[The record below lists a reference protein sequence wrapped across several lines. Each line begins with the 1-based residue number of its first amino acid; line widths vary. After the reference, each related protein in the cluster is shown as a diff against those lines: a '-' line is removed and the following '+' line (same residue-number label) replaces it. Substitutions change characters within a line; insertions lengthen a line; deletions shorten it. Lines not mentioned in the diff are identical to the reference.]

1 LRQKNMET
9 REELI
14 ISEIKKNPGIRFR
27 EVMEKINLS
36 NGVLSYYVRKLETN
50 GQIKSQ
56 RTTRVSR
63 FFINDM
69 TEEEAKI
76 VSRLR
81 QTTPK
86 DILITLLENDRL
98 TFQEIVSNVKKASAT
113 VSFYLS
119 KLVNDGIVD
128 YKKIELK
135 KSYYIVEKQRI
146 ANLITEYHPD
156 VIENASDNLADI
168 MSSL

>member
-1 LRQKNMET
+1 MANMES

-27 EVMEKINLS
+27 EVMDKFNLS
-36 NGVLSYYVRKLETN
+36 NGVLSYYVRKLESN
-50 GQIKSQ
+50 GIIRTK

-69 TEEEAKI
+69 TEEESII

-86 DILITLLENDRL
+86 AILLTLLENETL
-98 TFQEIVSNVKKASAT
+98 EFQGIVSNVGKASAT
-113 VSFYLS
+113 VSFYLG
-119 KLVNDGIVD
+119 KLV
-128 YKKIELK
+128 
-135 KSYYIVEKQRI
+135 R
-146 ANLITEYHPD
+146 
-156 VIENASDNLADI
+156 
-168 MSSL
+168 MR

>member
-1 LRQKNMET
+1 MANMES

-14 ISEIKKNPGIRFR
+14 VSEIKKNPGIRFR

-36 NGVLSYYVRKLETN
+36 NGVLSYYVRKLENN
-50 GQIKSQ
+50 GVIKTQ

-69 TEEEAKI
+69 TEEESKLA
-76 VSRLR
+76 SRLR

-86 DILITLLENDRL
+86 AILVSLLEND
-98 TFQEIVSNVKKASAT
+98 TMEFQEIVSSVGKASAT

-119 KLVNDGIVD
+119 KFNDRG
-128 YKKIELK
+128 
-135 KSYYIVEKQRI
+135 
-146 ANLITEYHPD
+146 
-156 VIENASDNLADI
+156 
-168 MSSL
+168 

>member
-1 LRQKNMET
+1 MANMES

-27 EVMEKINLS
+27 EVMEKIGLS
-36 NGVLSYYVRKLETN
+36 NGVLSYYIRKLETN
-50 GQIKSQ
+50 GTIKTQ

-63 FFINDM
+63 FFANDM
-69 TEEEAKI
+69 TEDESKV

-86 DILITLLENDRL
+86 AILVTLLENDRL
-98 TFQEIVSNVKKASAT
+98 EFQEIVSNAGKASAT

-119 KLVNDGIVD
+119 KLVADEIVS
-128 YKKIELK
+128 YKKVDMK
-135 KSYYIVEKQRI
+135 KQYFIVEKQRI

-156 VIENASDNLADI
+156 VIESASDNLADI

>member
-1 LRQKNMET
+1 MES
-9 REELI
+9 REKLI

-27 EVMEKINLS
+27 EVMEKIDLS
-36 NGVLSYYVRKLETN
+36 NGVLSYYVKKLEDN
-50 GQIKSQ
+50 GIIKTK

-69 TEEEAKI
+69 TEEESKL

-81 QTTPK
+81 QSTPK
-86 DILITLLENDRL
+86 AILITLLENDRL
-98 TFQEIVSNVKKASAT
+98 KFQEIVSNVGKANAT

-119 KLVNDGIVD
+119 KLVSDEIVN
-128 YKKIELK
+128 YKKVDLK
-135 KSYYIVEKQRI
+135 KNYFIVEKQRI

-156 VIENASDNLADI
+156 VMETASDNLADI

>member
-1 LRQKNMET
+1 MES

-36 NGVLSYYVRKLETN
+36 NGVLSYYVRKLENN
-50 GQIKSQ
+50 GVIKTQ
-56 RTTRVSR
+56 RTPRVSR

-69 TEEEAKI
+69 TEEESKV

-81 QTTPK
+81 QSTPK
-86 DILITLLENDRL
+86 AILITLLENDRL
-98 TFQEIVSNVKKASAT
+98 KFQEIVSNVGKANAT

-119 KLVNDGIVD
+119 KLVSDEIVN
-128 YKKIELK
+128 YKKVDLK
-135 KSYYIVEKQRI
+135 KKYFIVERQRI

-156 VIENASDNLADI
+156 VMETASDNLADI
-168 MSSL
+168 ISSL

>member
-1 LRQKNMET
+1 MES

-27 EVMEKINLS
+27 EVMNRFNLS
-36 NGVLSYYVRKLETN
+36 NGVLSYYVRKLENN
-50 GQIKSQ
+50 GVIRTQ

-69 TEEEAKI
+69 TEDESKI

-86 DILITLLENDRL
+86 AILVTLLENDKL
-98 TFQEIVSNVKKASAT
+98 EFQEIVSKVGKASAT
-113 VSFYLS
+113 VSFYLG
-119 KLVNDGIVD
+119 KLVNDDIVN
-128 YKKIELK
+128 YKKVELK
-135 KSYYIVEKQRI
+135 KKYHIKEKQRI
-146 ANLITEYHPD
+146 GNLITEYHPD
-156 VIENASDNLADI
+156 VIENASDNLVDI

>member
-1 LRQKNMET
+1 MES

-27 EVMEKINLS
+27 EVLEKIDLS
-36 NGVLSYYVRKLETN
+36 NGVLSYYVRKLEDN
-50 GQIKSQ
+50 GIIKTE
-56 RTTRVSR
+56 RTPRVSR

-69 TEEEAKI
+69 TEEESKI

-86 DILITLLENDRL
+86 AILITLLENDRL
-98 TFQEIVSNVKKASAT
+98 EFQEIVSNVEKASAT

-119 KLVNDGIVD
+119 KLVSDEIVS
-128 YKKIELK
+128 YKKMDLK
-135 KSYYIVEKQRI
+135 KKYFIVEKKRI

-156 VIENASDNLADI
+156 VMETASDNLADI

>member
-1 LRQKNMET
+1 MES

-14 ISEIKKNPGIRFR
+14 ILEIKKNPGIRFR
-27 EVMEKINLS
+27 EVMKKINLS
-36 NGVLSYYVRKLETN
+36 NGVLSYYVRKLENN
-50 GQIKSQ
+50 GIIKTK

-69 TEEEAKI
+69 TEEESKV

-81 QTTPK
+81 QSTPK
-86 DILITLLENDRL
+86 AILITLLENDRL
-98 TFQEIVSNVKKASAT
+98 KFQEIVSNVGKANAT

-119 KLVNDGIVD
+119 KLVSDEIVN
-128 YKKIELK
+128 YKKVDLK
-135 KSYYIVEKQRI
+135 KKYFIVERQRI

-156 VIENASDNLADI
+156 VMETASDNLADI
-168 MSSL
+168 ISSL

>member
-1 LRQKNMET
+1 MET

-14 ISEIKKNPGIRFR
+14 ISEIKKNPGIRYR
-27 EVMEKINLS
+27 EVMDKINLS
-36 NGVLSYYVRKLETN
+36 NGVLSYYIRKLENN
-50 GQIKSQ
+50 GVIKTK
-56 RTTRVSR
+56 RTTRVAR
-63 FFINDM
+63 FFLNDM
-69 TEEEAKI
+69 TEEESKL

-86 DILITLLENDRL
+86 AILVTLLENDRL
-98 TFQEIVSNVKKASAT
+98 EFQEIVLNVGKASAT

-119 KLVNDGIVD
+119 KLVNDEIVS
-128 YKKIELK
+128 YKKVDLK
-135 KSYYIVEKQRI
+135 KSYFIVEKQRI

>member
-1 LRQKNMET
+1 MES

-14 ISEIKKNPGIRFR
+14 ILEIKKNPGIRFR
-27 EVMEKINLS
+27 EVMKKINLS
-36 NGVLSYYVRKLETN
+36 NGVLSYYVRKLENN
-50 GQIKSQ
+50 GIIKTK

-69 TEEEAKI
+69 TEEESKL

-81 QTTPK
+81 QSTPK
-86 DILITLLENDRL
+86 AILITLLENDRL
-98 TFQEIVSNVKKASAT
+98 GFQEIVSNVGKANAT

-119 KLVNDGIVD
+119 KLVSDEIVN
-128 YKKIELK
+128 YKKVDLK
-135 KSYYIVEKQRI
+135 KKYFIVERQRI

-156 VIENASDNLADI
+156 VMETASDNLADI
-168 MSSL
+168 ISSL

>member
-1 LRQKNMET
+1 MES

-14 ISEIKKNPGIRFR
+14 ILEIKKNPGIRFR
-27 EVMEKINLS
+27 EVMKKINLS
-36 NGVLSYYVRKLETN
+36 NGVLSYYVRKLENN
-50 GQIKSQ
+50 GIIKTQ

-63 FFINDM
+63 FFIKDM
-69 TEEEAKI
+69 TEEESKV

-81 QTTPK
+81 QSTPK
-86 DILITLLENDRL
+86 AILITLLENDRL
-98 TFQEIVSNVKKASAT
+98 GFQEIVSNVGKANAT

-119 KLVNDGIVD
+119 KLVSDEIVN
-128 YKKIELK
+128 YKKVDLK
-135 KSYYIVEKQRI
+135 KNYFIVEKQRI

>member
-1 LRQKNMET
+1 MES

-14 ISEIKKNPGIRFR
+14 ILEIKKNPGIRFR
-27 EVMEKINLS
+27 EVMKKINLS
-36 NGVLSYYVRKLETN
+36 NGVLSYYVRKLENN
-50 GQIKSQ
+50 GIIKTK

-69 TEEEAKI
+69 TEEESKV

-86 DILITLLENDRL
+86 AILITLLENDRL
-98 TFQEIVSNVKKASAT
+98 KFQEIVSNVGKANAT

-119 KLVNDGIVD
+119 KLVSDEIVN
-128 YKKIELK
+128 YKKVDLK
-135 KSYYIVEKQRI
+135 KKYFIVERQRI

-156 VIENASDNLADI
+156 VMETASDNLADI
-168 MSSL
+168 ISSL

>member
-1 LRQKNMET
+1 MKS

-14 ISEIKKNPGIRFR
+14 VLEIKKNPGIRFR

-36 NGVLSYYVRKLETN
+36 NGVLSYYVRKLEDN
-50 GQIKSQ
+50 GIIKTK
-56 RTTRVSR
+56 RTARVSR

-69 TEEEAKI
+69 TEEEAKV

-86 DILITLLENDRL
+86 AILITLLENDKL
-98 TFQEIVSNVKKASAT
+98 EFQEIVSNVKKASAT
-113 VSFYLS
+113 VSFYLA
-119 KLVNDGIVD
+119 KLVSDEIIE
-128 YKKIELK
+128 YKRIDLK
-135 KSYYIVEKQRI
+135 KNYYIVEKQRI
-146 ANLITEYHPD
+146 ANLVTEYHPD
-156 VIENASDNLADI
+156 VIENASDNFADI

>member
-1 LRQKNMET
+1 LKNMKS

-14 ISEIKKNPGIRFR
+14 VNEIKNNPGIRFR
-27 EVMEKINLS
+27 EVMEKVKLT
-36 NGVLSYYVRKLETN
+36 NGVLSYYIRKLEN
-50 GQIKSQ
+50 LQVIKTQ
-56 RTTRVSR
+56 RTPRVSR
-63 FFINDM
+63 FYLFDM
-69 TEEEAKI
+69 NEEESKI
-76 VSRLR
+76 VKRLR

-86 DILITLLENDRL
+86 AIIVSLLENENIE
-98 TFQEIVSNVKKASAT
+98 FKQIVSNVEKSSAT

-119 KLVNDGIVD
+119 KLVNDDIVN
-128 YKKIELK
+128 YKRIELK
-135 KSYYIVEKQRI
+135 KVYFVKEKSRI

>member
-1 LRQKNMET
+1 MET

-36 NGVLSYYVRKLETN
+36 NGVLSYYVRKLETH
-50 GQIKSQ
+50 GQIKTK
-56 RTTRVSR
+56 RTSRVLR
-63 FFINDM
+63 FFVNDM
-69 TEEEAKI
+69 TEEEAII

-81 QTTPK
+81 QATPK
-86 DILITLLENDRL
+86 AILITLLENDRL
-98 TFQEIVSNVKKASAT
+98 EFQEIVANVKKASAT
-113 VSFYLS
+113 VSFYMS
-119 KLVNDGIVD
+119 KLVNDEIVS
-128 YKKIELK
+128 YKKVDLK
-135 KSYYIVEKQRI
+135 KSYFIVEKQRI

>member
-1 LRQKNMET
+1 MES

-27 EVMEKINLS
+27 EVMEKISLS
-36 NGVLSYYVRKLETN
+36 NGVLSYYVRKLENN
-50 GQIKSQ
+50 GIIKTQ
-56 RTTRVSR
+56 RTSRVSR

-69 TEEEAKI
+69 TEEESKI
-76 VSRLR
+76 ASRLR

-86 DILITLLENDRL
+86 AILVTLLENDMME
-98 TFQEIVSNVKKASAT
+98 FQGIVSNVKKSNAT
-113 VSFYLS
+113 ISFYLS
-119 KLVNDGIVD
+119 KLVDDEIVN
-128 YKKIELK
+128 YKKKDLK
-135 KSYYIVEKQRI
+135 KNYYIVEKQRI

-156 VIENASDNLADI
+156 IIENASDNLADI

>member
-1 LRQKNMET
+1 
-9 REELI
+9 
-14 ISEIKKNPGIRFR
+14 
-27 EVMEKINLS
+27 MEKINLS
-36 NGVLSYYVRKLETN
+36 NGVLSYYVRKLENN
-50 GQIKSQ
+50 GIIKTK

-69 TEEEAKI
+69 TEEESKL

-81 QTTPK
+81 QSTPK
-86 DILITLLENDRL
+86 AILITLLENDRL
-98 TFQEIVSNVKKASAT
+98 KFQEIVSNVGKANAT

-119 KLVNDGIVD
+119 KLVSDEIVN
-128 YKKIELK
+128 YKKIDLK
-135 KSYYIVEKQRI
+135 KNYFIVEKQRI

>member
-1 LRQKNMET
+1 MANMES

-27 EVMEKINLS
+27 EVMEKISLS
-36 NGVLSYYVRKLETN
+36 NGVLSYYVRKLENN
-50 GQIKSQ
+50 GVIRTQ

-69 TEEEAKI
+69 TEEESKV

-86 DILITLLENDRL
+86 AILVTLLENDRL
-98 TFQEIVSNVKKASAT
+98 EFQEIVANVGKASAT
-113 VSFYLS
+113 VSFYLT
-119 KLVNDGIVD
+119 KLVNDEIVS
-128 YKKIELK
+128 YKKVYMK
-135 KSYYIVEKQRI
+135 KQYFIVEKQRI

-156 VIENASDNLADI
+156 VIESASDNLADI

>member
-1 LRQKNMET
+1 MET

-27 EVMEKINLS
+27 EVMDKINLS
-36 NGVLSYYVRKLETN
+36 NGVLSYYIRKLENN
-50 GQIKSQ
+50 GVIKTK
-56 RTTRVSR
+56 RTTRVAR

-69 TEEEAKI
+69 TEEESKL

-86 DILITLLENDRL
+86 AILVTLLENDKL
-98 TFQEIVSNVKKASAT
+98 EFQEIVSNVGKASAT
-113 VSFYLS
+113 VSFYLG
-119 KLVNDGIVD
+119 KLINDDIVNF
-128 YKKIELK
+128 KKVELK
-135 KSYYIVEKQRI
+135 KNYFIVEKQRI

-156 VIENASDNLADI
+156 VVENASDNLADI

>member
-1 LRQKNMET
+1 MES

-14 ISEIKKNPGIRFR
+14 ILEIKKNPGIRFR
-27 EVMEKINLS
+27 EVMKKINLS
-36 NGVLSYYVRKLETN
+36 NGVLSYYVRKLENN
-50 GQIKSQ
+50 GVIKTQ
-56 RTTRVSR
+56 RTPRVSR

-69 TEEEAKI
+69 TEEESKV

-86 DILITLLENDRL
+86 AILITLLENDRL
-98 TFQEIVSNVKKASAT
+98 EFQKIVSNVGKASAT

-119 KLVNDGIVD
+119 KLVSDEIVN
-128 YKKIELK
+128 YKKVDLK
-135 KSYYIVEKQRI
+135 KNYFIVEKQRI

>member
-1 LRQKNMET
+1 MES

-36 NGVLSYYVRKLETN
+36 NGVLSYYVRKLENN
-50 GQIKSQ
+50 GVIKTQ
-56 RTTRVSR
+56 RTPRVSR

-69 TEEEAKI
+69 TEEESKV

-86 DILITLLENDRL
+86 AILITLLENDRL
-98 TFQEIVSNVKKASAT
+98 GFQEIVSNVGKANAT

-119 KLVNDGIVD
+119 KLVSDEIVN
-128 YKKIELK
+128 YKKVDLK
-135 KSYYIVEKQRI
+135 KNYFIVEKQRI
-146 ANLITEYHPD
+146 SNLITEYHPD
-156 VIENASDNLADI
+156 VVETASDNLADI
-168 MSSL
+168 ISSL

>member
-1 LRQKNMET
+1 MET

-27 EVMEKINLS
+27 EVMEKFNLS
-36 NGVLSYYVRKLETN
+36 NGVLSYYIRKLENN
-50 GQIKSQ
+50 GVIKTK
-56 RTTRVSR
+56 RTTRVAR

-69 TEEEAKI
+69 TEEESKL

-86 DILITLLENDRL
+86 AILVTLLENDRL
-98 TFQEIVSNVKKASAT
+98 EFQEIVSNVGKASAT

-119 KLVNDGIVD
+119 KLVNDEIVS
-128 YKKIELK
+128 YKKIDLK
-135 KSYYIVEKQRI
+135 KSYFIVEKQRI

>member
-1 LRQKNMET
+1 MET

-27 EVMEKINLS
+27 EVMDKINLS
-36 NGVLSYYVRKLETN
+36 NGVLSYYIRKLENN
-50 GQIKSQ
+50 GVIKTK
-56 RTTRVSR
+56 RTTRVAR

-69 TEEEAKI
+69 TEEESKL

-86 DILITLLENDRL
+86 AILVTLLENDKL
-98 TFQEIVSNVKKASAT
+98 EFQEIVSNVGKASAT

-119 KLVNDGIVD
+119 KLVNDEIVS
-128 YKKIELK
+128 YKKVDLK
-135 KSYYIVEKQRI
+135 KSYFIVEKQRI